1 MDTSN
6 ELDDLNDVFTSKIIQ
21 LAGLIQEGDCDCL
34 DDEDFEI
41 IERLENSYPNLDIYS
56 CSPYDIIKELNRPL
70 TNFAHLLFKN
80 CEGSFLNT
88 SSNYNLDY
96 YTSLPT
102 GRLRRDIVMGD
113 GSVRINVENYNF
125 VFTTMVLYPELAKR
139 MFVDLLPDKT
149 IDSIEREKIIF
160 RNNIEEYRKK
170 YMKGIT
176 SDEIVES
183 INNSEILD
191 IYKSDSEYA
200 KFNYIKLCGKV
211 NI

>member
-1 MDTSN
+1 MDASN
-6 ELDDLNDVFTSKIIQ
+6 ELDDLNDVFTSKIIR
-21 LAGLIQEGDCDCL
+21 LVGLIQEGDSDFL
-34 DDEDFEI
+34 DDEEYGI
-41 IERLENSYPNLDIYS
+41 INRISNSYPNLNIYG

-80 CEGSFLNT
+80 CEEFFAHN

-96 YTSLPT
+96 YTSLST

-113 GSVRINVENYNF
+113 DSVRINVENYNF
-125 VFTTMVLYPELAKR
+125 VFTTMVLYPDLAKL

-149 IDSIEREKIIF
+149 IDNIEREKIIF

-183 INNSEILD
+183 INKSEILN